1 MKTKIRIQKG
11 NTSGFGVQY
20 NNLVIDILTP
30 RFKGSR
36 YLEPIGQIMFQSN
49 ITAPEDWYGMR
60 FTISTDNVQ
69 YIKQMAKIAQHIKD
83 LRSGYDAKP
92 DEIIKLIGGEEH
104 IFFDSEF
111 ISKLD
116 DGKVIYKVIKDG
128 GVFEKIV
135 AKDKAEAEKLLAKR
149 NIAGALLSFHK
160 KIEL

>member
-1 MKTKIRIQKG
+1 MKTKIRIQTG

-36 YLEPIGQIMFQSN
+36 YLEPIGQVTFQSN
-49 ITAPEDWYGMR
+49 VTAPDDWYGMR
-60 FTISTDNVQ
+60 FTLSTDNVQ

-83 LRSGYDAKP
+83 HRSDYNAKP
-92 DEIIKLIGGEEH
+92 KEIIELIGGEEH

-116 DGKVIYKVIKDG
+116 NGKEIYKVIKDG

-135 AKDKAEAEKLLAKR
+135 AKDRAEAEKLLAKR